1 LNPVRGLLFRLGTTQ
16 YGKAPR
22 LAPEPDAR
30 EGNAASPAKVPRMQN
45 VTLQINLAPGDYY
58 HAVHMLDHHIEVF
71 ESQTDENLLTFD
83 FNPASHASTRML
95 DRDR

>member
-1 LNPVRGLLFRLGTTQ
+1 
-16 YGKAPR
+16 
-22 LAPEPDAR
+22 
-30 EGNAASPAKVPRMQN
+30 MQN

-83 FNPASHASTRML
+83 FNSASHASTRML